1 MRDRIGKFRLT
12 YQRKLLLAF
21 LLLALVPTLLLIA
34 TQKKR
39 IERTID
45 FWQNPGVER
54 ALRES
59 LRLSE
64 NALAA
69 DRERAADR
77 LAAVRALL
85 EGERWEPSAPGA
97 AERLQDAAE
106 ASGLDV
112 LRIDH
117 IDPAVSSAPA
127 VLLDYRSTGV
137 PDSLLLPPIR
147 EGTPDL
153 SLFAAARDSLL
164 LPEGDLLRL
173 AGALLLPEGTPERIR
188 AVREGFA
195 FYGQLRVYERYA
207 KAKVAA
213 QAALVLLAAAFL
225 AFAVARVLS
234 RSLGRPIEALVSG
247 TARVREGD
255 LDVRIEG
262 EGSDEIGILIASFN
276 EMARDLR
283 ASRERLARAERVATW
298 AEAARRIAHEIK
310 NPLTPITLSL
320 HRLRKKAESL
330 SDEERRALEELL
342 APMIEEVE
350 NLRSLAE
357 TFSQFSRLP
366 SPRMEAVDV
375 RDLLEKVAALY
386 REGSRVHTSLAV
398 DSETPPA
405 RGDRELLWRAFS
417 NLVKN
422 SIEAMEGS
430 GELRLAASP
439 SDGHVEILVSD
450 DGPGIDPSIRDR
462 IFAPTFTTKA
472 GGSGLGLALVERIL
486 FEHGGTIAAEPNV
499 PKGTTFRVRIPAWSE
514 PGCAAPSAHVQSR
527 TAERRRRSA

>member
-1 MRDRIGKFRLT
+1 MRDRIGPFRLT
-12 YQRKLLLAF
+12 YQRKLLLSF

-34 TQKKR
+34 TQKAR

-69 DRERAADR
+69 ERERARER
-77 LAAVRALL
+77 LEAVRASL
-85 EGERWEPSAPGA
+85 GDERWEPSAPGA
-97 AERLQDAAE
+97 EERLRETAE
-106 ASGLDV
+106 ASGLD
-112 LRIDH
+112 LLYIDRV
-117 IDPAVSSAPA
+117 DLSYSAPA
-127 VLLDYRSTGV
+127 FLLDYRRAGV
-137 PDSLLLPPIR
+137 PDSLVLPPFG
-147 EGTPDL
+147 EGAPDL
-153 SLFAAARDSLL
+153 SPLAAARDSLL
-164 LPEGDLLRL
+164 LSDGSSLRL
-173 AGALLLPEGTPERIR
+173 SGALLLPEGTAERIR

-247 TARVREGD
+247 TARVRGGD

-262 EGSDEIGILIASFN
+262 EGSDEIGTLIASFN
-276 EMARDLR
+276 KMARDLR
-283 ASRERLARAERVATW
+283 ASREKLARAERVATW

-320 HRLRKKAESL
+320 HRLRKRAESL

-342 APMIEEVE
+342 APMLEEVE

-375 RDLLEKVAALY
+375 RDLLEKVSGLY
-386 REGSRVHTSLAV
+386 REGSGVRTSLAV
-398 DSETPPA
+398 DPETPPA
-405 RGDRELLWRAFS
+405 RGDRELLWRALS

-422 SIEAMEGS
+422 AIEAMEGN

-472 GGSGLGLALVERIL
+472 GGSGLGLPLVERIL
-486 FEHGGTIAAEPNV
+486 SEHGGTIAVEPNA
-499 PKGTTFRVRIPAWSE
+499 PKGTTFRVRVPAWSG
-514 PGCAAPSAHVQSR
+514 PGCAAPSARVQSR